1 MMPRRVVAAAI
12 QLGHNADMLVA
23 AEVGSC
29 FFGAPQRVRGWSLVC
44 RYGSN
49 TSCIMPRRC
58 RTVASCSAAAVGS
71 GTRQGQRGHC
81 AALGNQLCAAIGG
94 GSRAELYLDLPLARA
109 AARAAARRRRR
120 GGSRARRA
128 RAASSATLAA
138 SSPVRLYIG
147 SVAASSSSVAVV
159 GLQPSA
165 ICSTGIAQR
174 CAGLKTMAAGWP
186 SRRSH

>member
-81 AALGNQLCAAIGG
+81 AALGNQLCAG
-94 GSRAELYLDLPLARA
+94 R
-109 AARAAARRRRR
+109 
-120 GGSRARRA
+120 
-128 RAASSATLAA
+128 
-138 SSPVRLYIG
+138 
-147 SVAASSSSVAVV
+147 
-159 GLQPSA
+159 
-165 ICSTGIAQR
+165 
-174 CAGLKTMAAGWP
+174 
-186 SRRSH
+186 

>member
-81 AALGNQLCAAIGG
+81 AALGNQLWAAIGW
-94 GSRAELYLDLPLARA
+94 RLARGYDRA
-109 AARAAARRRRR
+109 LSRSAARARGGARGGAAAAARRL
-120 GGSRARRA
+120 A
-128 RAASSATLAA
+128 RAPRGLPAA
-138 SSPVRLYIG
+138 LR
-147 SVAASSSSVAVV
+147 
-159 GLQPSA
+159 
-165 ICSTGIAQR
+165 
-174 CAGLKTMAAGWP
+174 
-186 SRRSH
+186 